1 MSWRLHIRFFRKSGI
16 VLLSAV
22 SLFLLAGLCLAGEKE
37 EQEPYYSASKDGW
50 WWYETEPKKEE
61 NKPEE
66 KPPEG
71 QPAAK
76 KLPSLSDY
84 TIEDIW
90 NMHPDNFQALLTEF
104 MKKAVMNP
112 TVETVREYYVMQD
125 IARRKSLAFANVAA
139 TVMQT
144 NPELTTASAYPITTP
159 GQNARVRLQ
168 SGEIGTK
175 IRASKDEFAILYF
188 FSPTCEYCK
197 AQSNILAFF
206 TDKYG
211 WQVKPINIEQDP
223 NLAARF
229 NVHTVPYLLLIYKYK
244 RDYIP
249 ISAGVIALSEME
261 KKLYRGIRLLSGE
274 ITPEEFSLY
283 EFQRGGP
290 SDPEALLRKNER

>member
-1 MSWRLHIRFFRKSGI
+1 LHILFFRKPGI
-16 VLLSAV
+16 LLLSAL
-22 SLFLLAGLCLAGEKE
+22 SLFLFAHPVFAGEREGQK
-37 EQEPYYSASKDGW
+37 PYYGESKDGW
-50 WWYETEPKKEE
+50 WWYETEPEKEQKE
-61 NKPEE
+61 QEE

-71 QPAAK
+71 QSPPK
-76 KLPSLSDY
+76 TLPSLSDY
-84 TIEDIW
+84 TIEELW
-90 NMHPDNFQALLTEF
+90 NMHPDDFQALLTEF
-104 MKKAVMNP
+104 MKKAVMSP

-144 NPELTTASAYPITTP
+144 HPELTTASAYPITTP

-168 SGEIGTK
+168 SSEIEAK
-175 IRASKDEFAILYF
+175 IRTSKDEFAILYF

-197 AQSNILAFF
+197 AQRNILAFF

-229 NVHTVPYLLLIYKYK
+229 NVNTVPYLLLIYKYK

-290 SDPEALLRKNER
+290 NDPEALLRKHER

>member
-1 MSWRLHIRFFRKSGI
+1 MFALGFF
-16 VLLSAV
+16 
-22 SLFLLAGLCLAGEKE
+22 LFAHSVFAGERE
-37 EQEPYYSASKDGW
+37 EQKPYYGESKDGW
-50 WWYETEPKKEE
+50 WWYETEPEKEE
-61 NKPEE
+61 KKPEE
-66 KPPEG
+66 EIPEG
-71 QPAAK
+71 QPASK
-76 KLPSLSDY
+76 KLPSLSDH
-84 TIEDIW
+84 TIEDLW
-90 NMHPDNFQALLTEF
+90 NMHPDDFQALLTEF

-144 NPELTTASAYPITTP
+144 HPEISMAGAYPITTP

-168 SGEIGTK
+168 SGEIGAK
-175 IRASKDEFAILYF
+175 IRASEDEFAILYF

-206 TDKYG
+206 TEKYG
-211 WQVKPINIEQDP
+211 WQVKPINIERDP

-229 NVHTVPYLLLIYKYK
+229 NVHTVPYLLLIYKHK

-249 ISAGVIALSEME
+249 ISVGVIALSEME

-290 SDPEALLRKNER
+290 SDPESLLRKNERQLPVSGSKAFK